1 MVGSGSGVVV
11 IKLYL
16 LGFFFFFFNFGFW
29 FWWDLGGQ
37 RWRGGHGGGV
47 VIVTRLFGFFLWV
60 CWVFGGYLLSFFLF
74 FY

>member
-1 MVGSGSGVVV
+1 MVAWW
-11 IKLYL
+11 L
-16 LGFFFFFFNFGFW
+16 LSCICYGFAGFFFFFFNFGFW

-47 VIVTRLFGFFLWV
+47 VIVTRLFGFFWWV
-60 CWVFGGYLLSFFLF
+60 CWVFCGYLLSFFLF